1 MAKKDYYEIL
11 GVEKSSSKDEL
22 KKAFH
27 KLAHKYHPDKN
38 KGDDKMFKEVN
49 EAYQVLSDD
58 QKRAQYD
65 QFGSE
70 GPQFGGGGQGGF
82 NGQGFGGF
90 DFSGFQGQ
98 QGFDMGDLGDIFS
111 DFFGGGMA
119 GGQGGGR
126 ARRGRDM
133 STEIVIPF
141 ADSVFGTTRKILLT
155 KVSNC
160 STCNGS
166 GAKEGAKQVTCSGC
180 NGKGQIRETRRSIL
194 GTFATT
200 KVCDICNGKGTVPSE
215 MCNSCKGA
223 GVKKQ
228 EEEIEI
234 KIPAGIENGEM
245 VRMTGLGEAIKHGT
259 PGDLYIKINVSKHA
273 TFEREGLN
281 LYMGLEIKL
290 SEAILG
296 AERVIETLDG
306 NVTMK
311 IPEGIASGTQLKIR
325 EKGVPNG
332 RGKRG
337 DLIVRVVVKIPTKL
351 SKKAKEAIETLKEEG
366 I

>member
-1 MAKKDYYEIL
+1 MSKKDYYEIL
-11 GVEKSSSKDEL
+11 GVQKNSSKDEL

-65 QFGSE
+65 QFGSD
-70 GPQFGGGGQGGF
+70 GPSFGGGQGGGF
-82 NGQGFGGF
+82 NQSGFGGF

-111 DFFGGGMA
+111 DFFGGQGR
-119 GGQGGGR
+119 GGQSQ
-126 ARRGRDM
+126 RRGRDM
-133 STEIVIPF
+133 STEITIAF
-141 ADSVFGTTRKILLT
+141 ADAVFGTTRKILLT
-155 KVSNC
+155 KT
-160 STCNGS
+160 STCVTCHGS
-166 GAKEGAKQVTCSGC
+166 GAKEGAKMVTCSAC

-200 KVCDICNGKGTVPSE
+200 KVCDICNGTGTVPSE
-215 MCNSCKGA
+215 MCPTCKGA
-223 GVKKQ
+223 GVKRR

-245 VRMTGLGEAIKHGT
+245 IRMTGLGEAVKHGVA
-259 PGDLYIKINVSKHA
+259 GDLYIKINISNHA
-273 TFEREGLN
+273 TFHREGQN
-281 LYMGLEIKL
+281 LYMDLEVKL

-296 AERVIETLDG
+296 GERTIETLDG
-306 NVTMK
+306 KVGMK
-311 IPEGIASGTQLKIR
+311 IPEGIASGTQLRIK
-325 EKGVPNG
+325 EHGVPSA

-337 DLIVRVVVKIPTKL
+337 DLIVKVIVKIPTKL

-366 I
+366 N